1 MDPSSIIIR
10 GARQHNLKNLSLS
23 IPRNQLVVITGLSG
37 SGKSSLAFDTLFAE
51 GQRRYMESLSAYARQ
66 FLDQM
71 QKPEVDHI
79 EGLSPAIAIEQRSA
93 ASNPRST
100 IATTTEIF
108 DFLRLLFSSL
118 GKPHHP
124 KTGHPLKRFTRQ
136 EIIEEVLALSGRLMI
151 LAPLIREQKGEF
163 RDILEK
169 LRKDG
174 FVRARVDGEIIEI
187 EKITKLEKNKLHTIE
202 VVIDRLVVTESI
214 RSRLIDSIE
223 TALEKGE
230 GLLTLLLQSKE
241 AEALQE
247 KWHEKTYSTRYFDPI
262 SGEAFEKLTPRHF
275 SFNSPLGAC
284 YRCHGLG
291 TLPVLDEKLIIRDAS
306 LSLEK
311 GVIAPWR
318 HGHRRLQIYYKS
330 LLRAVA
336 RHYEIPMDKP
346 WEELKA
352 QHHKVILFGSGEDLI
367 SFSHTKESK
376 TTVVKKTFE
385 GVIPQLERLHAETE
399 SAFTRSKIERYMN
412 RQPCLTCQGARF
424 KPEILAVTLGGP
436 YHVKIEKKSQLNEK
450 DGKNISDICEL
461 TISEAKFFLTHL
473 QNRLSETEKKISE
486 EIFRE
491 ILKRLQFLEDV
502 GLSYLTLNR
511 ESGTLSGGEAQ
522 RIRLATQV
530 GSGLTSVLY
539 ILDEPSIGLHQSD
552 NDRLLTTLKKLRDLG
567 NSVIVVEHDEDTI
580 RSADHVIDLGPAA
593 GVLGGYL
600 VGQGTPEQVA
610 QEKHSLTGQFL
621 RGERKIDVPR
631 QRHHGNGASL
641 WIEGARENNLK
652 NIDVRFP
659 LNTLSCVTGVSG
671 SGKST
676 LINDI
681 LSRSLFRHFYGS
693 RERPGE
699 HKKIHGIDELDK
711 VIEIDQ
717 SSLGRTSRSNPVTY
731 IGAFNEIRTLFAGLP
746 LSRVRGYGVG
756 RFSFNVK
763 GGRCEHCQGAG
774 TITIPMHFLPEV
786 HVTCEIC
793 QGKRF
798 NRETLEATYR
808 GKTISDILDM
818 SVDEAYDFF
827 RSIPKIKD
835 KLECLIH
842 VGVGYLKLGQSSDTL
857 SGGEAQRVKLSAELA
872 KKQTGRTL
880 YLLDE
885 PTTGLHFA
893 DVELLIKVLLKLR
906 DAGNT
911 VIVIE
916 HNLDVIKC
924 SDYIVDLGPEGGAK
938 GGYVV
943 ALGTPEKVAA
953 NPKSITGRY
962 LAKML

>member
-1 MDPSSIIIR
+1 MDPLAIIIR
-10 GARQHNLKNLSLS
+10 GARQHNLKNISLS

-51 GQRRYMESLSAYARQ
+51 GQRRYMESLSTYARQ

-79 EGLSPAIAIEQRSA
+79 EGLSPAIAIEQRTA
-93 ASNPRST
+93 ATNPRST

-108 DFLRLLFSSL
+108 DFLRLLFASL

-136 EIIEEVLALSGRLMI
+136 EIANEILTLKGRVMI
-151 LAPLIREQKGEF
+151 LAPLFRQQKGEF
-163 RDILEK
+163 RDVLGK
-169 LRKDG
+169 LRKEG
-174 FVRARVDGEIIEI
+174 FIRARIDGQILEI
-187 EKITKLEKNKLHTIE
+187 EKLLKLEKNKAHTIE
-202 VVIDRLVVTESI
+202 VVIDRLQITENLGN
-214 RSRLIDSIE
+214 RLMDSIE

-230 GLLTLLLQSKE
+230 GLLTILWQSKE
-241 AEALQE
+241 EAWQE
-247 KWHEKTYSTRYFDPI
+247 RTYSTHYFDPV
-262 SGEAFEKLTPRHF
+262 SGETFEKLTPRHF

-284 YRCHGLG
+284 PRCHGLG
-291 TLPVLDEKLIIRDAS
+291 TLPVLDEKLVIRDPS

-336 RHYEIPMDKP
+336 RHYPMPMDEP
-346 WEELKA
+346 WEKLKP
-352 QHHKVILFGSGEDLI
+352 QFQKVILYGSGNEVI
-367 SFSHTKESK
+367 SFSHTKNGK
-376 TTVVKKTFE
+376 TTFIKKSFE
-385 GVIPQLERLHAETE
+385 GVIPQLERLHSETE
-399 SAFTRSKIERYMN
+399 SQFTRNKIERYMS
-412 RQPCLTCQGARF
+412 RQLCPNCQGTRF

-436 YHVKIEKKSQLNEK
+436 YVMKSDNEK
-450 DGKNISDICEL
+450 STPVSSGKNIHEICEL
-461 TISEAKFFLTHL
+461 TIQKVKIF
-473 QNRLSETEKKISE
+473 LSELQTKLSATEQKISQE
-486 EIFRE
+486 VFRE

-522 RIRLATQV
+522 RIRLATQI

-552 NDRLLTTLKKLRDLG
+552 NDRLLHTLKKLRDLG

-580 RSADHVIDLGPAA
+580 RAADYVIDLGPGA
-593 GVLGGYL
+593 GIRGGYL
-600 VGQGTPEQVA
+600 VAQGAPEA
-610 QEKHSLTGQFL
+610 ILKESHSLTGQFL
-621 RGERKIDVPR
+621 RKERAIVIPR
-631 QRHHGNGASL
+631 SRQKGNGFNLS
-641 WIEGARENNLK
+641 IEGARANNLK
-652 NIDVRFP
+652 NINVRFP

-671 SGKST
+671 SGKSS

-681 LSRSLFRHFYGS
+681 LSRALFRHFYGS
-693 RERPGE
+693 QEVPGD
-699 HKKIHGIDELDK
+699 HKIIRGIEELDK

-717 SSLGRTSRSNPVTY
+717 SALGRTSRSNPVTY
-731 IGAFNEIRTLFAGLP
+731 IGAFNEIRALFAALP

-763 GGRCEHCQGAG
+763 GGRCETCQGGG
-774 TITIPMHFLPEV
+774 TITIPMHFLPDV
-786 HVTCEIC
+786 HVVCEIC

-798 NRETLEATYR
+798 NRETLEITYR
-808 GKTISDILDM
+808 GKSISDVLDM

-827 RSIPKIKD
+827 RHIPKIKD
-835 KLECLIH
+835 KLESLIQ
-842 VGVGYLKLGQSSDTL
+842 VGVGYLKLGQSADTL

-893 DVELLIKVLLKLR
+893 DVELLINVLLKLR
-906 DAGNT
+906 NAGNT
-911 VIVIE
+911 LIVIE

-924 SDYIVDLGPEGGAK
+924 ADYLVDLGPGGGEQ

-943 ALGTPEKVAA
+943 ATGTPEEVAN

-962 LAKML
+962 LAKILKETF